1 MISYDS
7 QQCGTFLRLRGSV
20 LPSAAGFGFVSG
32 MLSLLLYWAD
42 KEGILSAH
50 DTIKNN
56 AAFTLYTSTLLFLLL
71 FRTRECYNRFW
82 HCATSMCTFRTQ
94 LLEAA
99 KSLITFTEMS
109 KSTEE
114 DIDHF
119 NRSIATFT
127 SLLHATALGNVSGL
141 ELNKFHVVDMEAIPQ
156 HMIDKLESYSS
167 RNKVDLVYMWL
178 NNVII
183 RGVKSGLLNVPP
195 PILSRV
201 FQQTEKAFVEYNQ
214 VLEVMTIPFP
224 FPYAQTAYAL
234 LILMGL
240 STPFAMCSWT
250 AHPATA
256 FTMTFIGVMC
266 LTSLELI
273 ARQLE
278 NPFGE
283 DSNDLPID
291 DFQEAINESLVLML
305 TEDARSLPQLS
316 FASLTEHR
324 GGGLLASGSLLRKVV
339 QGSVSQDCIKCISPS
354 AFLVNAQVT
363 PSDEAL
369 QKAERGG
376 N

>member
-1 MISYDS
+1 
-7 QQCGTFLRLRGSV
+7 
-20 LPSAAGFGFVSG
+20 
-32 MLSLLLYWAD
+32 
-42 KEGILSAH
+42 
-50 DTIKNN
+50 
-56 AAFTLYTSTLLFLLL
+56 
-71 FRTRECYNRFW
+71 
-82 HCATSMCTFRTQ
+82 
-94 LLEAA
+94 
-99 KSLITFTEMS
+99 
-109 KSTEE
+109 
-114 DIDHF
+114 
-119 NRSIATFT
+119 
-127 SLLHATALGNVSGL
+127 
-141 ELNKFHVVDMEAIPQ
+141 
-156 HMIDKLESYSS
+156 
-167 RNKVDLVYMWL
+167 
-178 NNVII
+178 
-183 RGVKSGLLNVPP
+183 
-195 PILSRV
+195 
-201 FQQTEKAFVEYNQ
+201 VEYNQ

-256 FTMTFIGVMC
+256 FIMTFIGVMC

-305 TEDARSLPQLS
+305 TDDARSLPQLS
-316 FASLTEHR
+316 FAGFNEHR

-339 QGSVSQDCIKCISPS
+339 QGSVAQDCIKCISPS
-354 AFLVNAQVT
+354 AILVNARVT